1 MQMYYSEPSIL
12 SIFDFY
18 VMLKKS
24 TLQLSFFM
32 TFSFSSSIQECQSIY
47 WSNSAMP
54 QQPTTSTDRL
64 ANVIQVIQLGRKTG
78 ILTVERSS
86 GISLERGTIYFVNG
100 LMTKANVHQL
110 SGLAAFQWLNTWGP
124 CLFTFTPSDSA
135 VTTRK
140 LPLLEPTQ
148 FPVSE
153 HESFHNQAQAKAF
166 PGAGTENNQIRHK
179 DLSLQKESGSI
190 PNQLRSP
197 EDAVQHIDRMNLSRA
212 HRRLFLLI
220 DGHRNTAD
228 LARLMG
234 RGQFEVVAMLQ
245 DLERADV
252 IRI

>member
-1 MQMYYSEPSIL
+1 
-12 SIFDFY
+12 
-18 VMLKKS
+18 
-24 TLQLSFFM
+24 
-32 TFSFSSSIQECQSIY
+32 
-47 WSNSAMP
+47 MP
-54 QQPTTSTDRL
+54 QQPSTLTDRL

-78 ILTVERSS
+78 TLTVERSS
-86 GISLERGTIYFVNG
+86 GNSLERGTVYFVNG
-100 LMTKANVHQL
+100 LMIQASVYRL
-110 SGLAAFQWLNTWGP
+110 SGLAAFQWLNTWSS
-124 CLFTFTPSDSA
+124 CRFTFTPSDSA

-140 LPLLEPTQ
+140 LPALGSAQ
-148 FPVSE
+148 FPASE
-153 HESFHNQAQAKAF
+153 YESFHDTDTTLKIQAQAKAF

-252 IRI
+252 VKH